1 MIFPKT
7 LKFLKIRKGGIAMEK
22 EKQEVFLKELEELL
36 NEIKNE
42 QIKMGKN
49 IEQYHKVYMHNF
61 AKLREFNKICDMT
74 NQVFE
79 RRMVK

>member
-1 MIFPKT
+1 M
-7 LKFLKIRKGGIAMEK
+7 LNEEEKFLKDVQI
-22 EKQEVFLKELEELL
+22 LL

-49 IEQYHKVYMHNF
+49 IEKYHKVNMQNF
-61 AKLREFNKICDMT
+61 NKLREFNKICDMT

-79 RRMVK
+79 RRISNIEQALTQVVKYIK